1 MPKTSPLI
9 EHYFPIDEISVEAIR
24 ESGNLAGQP
33 PVNQLHVWWAR
44 RPLITSRAAVLA
56 SILDA
61 DTDHDE
67 FISAVGTSR
76 QIVEDRRNMDD
87 AESRG
92 QWSDLKFS
100 SDHAFKHNLTPQQR
114 KFVQQHIVQ
123 KDPLVLDVTAGGG
136 SIPFEAGRLGLRSI
150 ANDLNLV
157 AAFILRATCKWPQ
170 EHGPALRR
178 HYGRKHRDDTG
189 NGSPVEFYDGIAG
202 RLLDRVEELLASVYP
217 QGPQNGLQETQ
228 NSADSPKAKRM
239 VKARAKRY
247 AHMYLFAR
255 VLTCPSCNGVIPLS
269 LNWRLDSKG
278 TGIRLIP
285 DTLTRTCS
293 FQVVNGAAKQSPGT
307 IARAIATCPYPDCRA
322 STPKGYVARQS
333 QAKKLGHQLY
343 CIVWREQWHTKTKAG
358 KWSKHPKT
366 RRGFRAP
373 TPSDDNLSKME
384 QRLEELSVVWGPD
397 NTLPMEEVP
406 EGNDLRPHQYGMPFW
421 RDMFSPRQLLA
432 HGYCVQ
438 AFRELVEEDR
448 AAGVLDESRKAA
460 WGYIALALDK
470 LINANS
476 LLCRWNPNR
485 GVGGGTFDSHHFG
498 MKWSYS
504 EIAVAAEGLG
514 LEWAIG
520 DIGDCI
526 DELVKMCGHGSVAT
540 KSPQLRDDMLGPT
553 APPAEVVNGPA
564 QFIFGVPDGSV
575 DCVVFDPPYH
585 NNINYAELSD
595 FFYVWL
601 KRTGGYVMPELF
613 PDYLT
618 DKVNEAIASP
628 AHFRQQ
634 VAAAKQANPRAKVS
648 AARLATEDYLAK
660 MSAIFAECRRVI
672 KPTARGGIMTV
683 MFTHKELS
691 ALDALITALIEAEFN
706 ITRVWPIKTEWESNR
721 NIMDKAAASTTMLL
735 VCRPR
740 DGQQSRRQPRPWP
753 EVEREIGDAVQQE
766 ILRLASY
773 NFKPADI
780 FIAAYGPALTVI
792 SENWGARRMTP
803 HLDRLTDDDPFRVT
817 PSDGLEVACREV
829 TRWRMAE
836 ISRTWA
842 GSHPDAA
849 TAFYILSQDG
859 AGAATMPFD
868 EANLFAKAIGM
879 DLNQPYARRIV
890 EKKGGNVTLAS
901 AKHRLARGDIDTA
914 KTPATALDQV
924 HTAIALTER
933 AGNSE
938 EGQKWLDWNGIDPES
953 ARFKGALES
962 LLTVLKPSHDDH
974 QAGHALYRELY
985 STPHRPQGKQIGL
998 DDMRPGASDA

>member
-24 ESGNLAGQP
+24 EGGTLAGHS

-56 SILDA
+56 SILDS

-67 FISAVGTSR
+67 FISTIGTSR
-76 QIVEDRRNMDD
+76 QIVEDRRKMDD

-100 SDHAFKHNLTPQQR
+100 SARAFKHNLTPQQR

-123 KDPLVLDVTAGGG
+123 KDPLVLDATAGGG

-150 ANDLNLV
+150 ANELNPV

-178 HYGRKHRDDTG
+178 HYGRKHLDDSG
-189 NGSPVEFYDGIAG
+189 NESPVEFYDGIAG
-202 RLLDRVEELLASVYP
+202 RFLYRVEELLACVYP
-217 QGPQNGLQETQ
+217 QEPQNCLQETQ
-228 NSADSPKAKRM
+228 ISEDSPKAKRS
-239 VKARAKRY
+239 VKARVKRY

-255 VLTCPSCNGVIPLS
+255 SLTCSSCNGVIPLS
-269 LNWRLDSKG
+269 PNWRLDSKG

-307 IARAIATCPYPDCRA
+307 IARAVATCPYPDCHA
-322 STPKGYVARQS
+322 STPKGYVVRQS
-333 QAKKLGHQLY
+333 HAKKLGHQLY
-343 CIVWREQWHTKTKAG
+343 CIIWRERSHTKTKAG

-366 RRGFRAP
+366 RRGFRTP
-373 TPSDDNLSKME
+373 TPSDDNLPKME
-384 QRLEELSVVWGPD
+384 QTLKELSAVWGPD
-397 NTLPMEEVP
+397 NTLPIEEVP
-406 EGNDLRPHQYGMPFW
+406 QGNDLRPHQYGMPNW

-476 LLCRWNPNR
+476 LLSRWNPNR
-485 GVGGGTFDSHHFG
+485 GVGGGTFDSHDFG

-504 EIAVAAEGLG
+504 ETAVAAGGLG

-520 DIGDCI
+520 EIGDCI
-526 DELVKMCGHGSVAT
+526 DELVKMCGHGPLAT
-540 KSPQLRDDMLGPT
+540 TSPPLPDDMLGST
-553 APPAEVVNGPA
+553 APPAEIVNGPA
-564 QFIFGVPDGSV
+564 QFILSVPDGSV
-575 DCVVFDPPYH
+575 DCVVFEPPYH

-618 DKVNEAIASP
+618 DKVNEAVASP
-628 AHFRQQ
+628 SRFRQQ

-660 MSAIFAECRRVI
+660 MSAIFTECRRVI
-672 KPTARGGIMTV
+672 KPGDRGGIMTV
-683 MFTHKELS
+683 MFTHKELA

-706 ITRVWPIKTEWESNR
+706 ITRVWPIKTEAESNWK
-721 NIMDKAAASTTMLL
+721 IMDKATARTTMLL

-740 DGQQSRRQPRPWP
+740 DGQQSRQQPRPWP
-753 EVEREIGDAVQQE
+753 EVGKGNQ
-766 ILRLASY
+766 L
-773 NFKPADI
+773 
-780 FIAAYGPALTVI
+780 
-792 SENWGARRMTP
+792 
-803 HLDRLTDDDPFRVT
+803 
-817 PSDGLEVACREV
+817 CR
-829 TRWRMAE
+829 
-836 ISRTWA
+836 
-842 GSHPDAA
+842 A
-849 TAFYILSQDG
+849 T
-859 AGAATMPFD
+859 
-868 EANLFAKAIGM
+868 
-879 DLNQPYARRIV
+879 
-890 EKKGGNVTLAS
+890 
-901 AKHRLARGDIDTA
+901 
-914 KTPATALDQV
+914 
-924 HTAIALTER
+924 
-933 AGNSE
+933 GNS
-938 EGQKWLDWNGIDPES
+938 S
-953 ARFKGALES
+953 A
-962 LLTVLKPSHDDH
+962 
-974 QAGHALYRELY
+974 
-985 STPHRPQGKQIGL
+985 GL
-998 DDMRPGASDA
+998 I